1 MIFRILLT
9 LYYSEEYSRRKSIGL
24 WIMSEI
30 SIIASDVQA
39 VVCSAIALNILFKLP
54 LWAGCI
60 ITVLDT
66 FTFLCLHIFGIRS
79 LEFFFVCLVGVMA
92 VCFFWN
98 FTTNPPAA
106 GELLDGLRPTLPS
119 YGLRT
124 AVGIVGS
131 VILPQN
137 YYVHR

>member
-1 MIFRILLT
+1 
-9 LYYSEEYSRRKSIGL
+9 
-24 WIMSEI
+24 MSEI
-30 SIIASDVQA
+30 AIIASDVQA
-39 VVCSAIALNILFKLP
+39 VVCSAIALNILFNLP

-60 ITVLDT
+60 ITVIDT
-66 FTFLCLHIFGIRS
+66 FTFLMLHIFGVRS
-79 LEFFFVCLVGVMA
+79 LELFFVALVGVMA

-98 FTTNPPAA
+98 FTLNPPEPV
-106 GELLDGLRPTLPS
+106 ELMEGMVPRLPL

-137 YYVHR
+137 YYVHRYEQLFLMLLHI